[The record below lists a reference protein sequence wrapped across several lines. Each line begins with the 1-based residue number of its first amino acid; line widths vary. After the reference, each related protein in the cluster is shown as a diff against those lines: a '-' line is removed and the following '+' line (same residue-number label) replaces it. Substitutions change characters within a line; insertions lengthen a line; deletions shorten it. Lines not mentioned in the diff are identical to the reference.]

1 MKKLICLTL
10 ASLVSLSAVFAQADH
25 HSAGPL
31 FYGQSIGLVASDAPA
46 VLSAMDKWRNSEAGK
61 SAPNTVVLLQNI
73 VNGEYKSTHGINIF
87 YPNGASM
94 DASMKLYAGNKDWA
108 DFQKTLSS
116 LVEPEWENTYSII
129 RAKVKEGDVSSS
141 NRVSMVY
148 AITVTDPAGFMMAFD
163 KLWDSSA
170 IQDFPG
176 EVYLGQSI
184 ASGMMPG
191 THLVTFVADS
201 RGKLTEAIVAM
212 QSSKESAA
220 YMAAAAGTR
229 KVEATNMFSEIK
241 RWSNGS

>member
-1 MKKLICLTL
+1 MKKLVCLTL

-116 LVEPEWENTYSII
+116 LVETEWENTYSII

-170 IQDFPG
+170 I
-176 EVYLGQSI
+176 
-184 ASGMMPG
+184 
-191 THLVTFVADS
+191 
-201 RGKLTEAIVAM
+201 
-212 QSSKESAA
+212 
-220 YMAAAAGTR
+220 
-229 KVEATNMFSEIK
+229 
-241 RWSNGS
+241 